1 LARVT
6 AAFQTRIFNEFKA
19 ASVAIKEAGMLTLV
33 QAPLSLSAVT
43 LVLEGVEAGQLEAAD
58 QYVALALHSRI
69 GLRMRDED
77 MESPGLHDQLDPS
90 ELTTTQSGGCVVDH
104 QHDVF
109 KRLKTFFAGSKQKA
123 PYWWLAWQSDVD
135 AAKKHRADAIA
146 LFSPPELAAP
156 KASTPAPPP
165 ALGGQPDFESGD
177 HVWTQLRGSK
187 RITGVVIDVGAHHC
201 NIRCDPDQGSHS
213 NTKKKTEKKKL
224 NKVTTVG
231 PAPAAEESVTESDVT
246 MPAAAADGGPAA
258 AAGGGPAAAAE
269 EPAPAPAAERPA
281 PAAMDEEAAHE
292 AATAAKWG
300 DASDVFVGFA
310 D

>member
-1 LARVT
+1 
-6 AAFQTRIFNEFKA
+6 
-19 ASVAIKEAGMLTLV
+19 MV

-43 LVLEGVEAGQLEAAD
+43 LVLEGVEAGQPEAAD

-77 MESPGLHDQLDPS
+77 IESSDHQLDPS
-90 ELTTTQSGGCVVDH
+90 DLTESKSGGCVVDH

-109 KRLKTFFAGSKQKA
+109 KRLRTFFAGSKQKA
-123 PYWWLAWQSDVD
+123 PYWWTAWQCDVD
-135 AAKKHRADAIA
+135 AAKKLKADAIA
-146 LFSPPELAAP
+146 LLSPPEPAAP

-187 RITGVVIDVGAHHC
+187 RITGVVIDVATHHC
-201 NIRCDPDQGSHS
+201 TIRCDPEQGTHS
-213 NTKKKTEKKKL
+213 NIKKRVEKKKL

-231 PAPAAEESVTESDVT
+231 LAPIAEEAVTESDVT
-246 MPAAAADGGPAA
+246 TPAAAADDGPAA

-269 EPAPAPAAERPA
+269 EPAPAPEAERPA
-281 PAAMDEEAAHE
+281 PAAMDEEAAKE
-292 AATAAKWG
+292 AAAAAKWG
-300 DASDVFVGFA
+300 DASDVFGGFA